1 MSVEGEEPEA
11 FWNSEEEKMEID
23 PELSAFLRKIAN
35 RNAKLEAQMKV
46 LGDRYQ
52 EMAAQHEDDKI
63 ALKQLRE
70 AVKKAAER
78 IRYIEDIPGK
88 RVPYFLTFQINI
100 PGQTNPSISLA
111 GSRLS
116 DTKQISQDGPF
127 VCTTYLSA
135 FLLKTY
141 SIGPYQDEQGD
152 GRPNDPVAGTE
163 VVTPLSGRFRPVA
176 STADPF
182 SGAYIGPG
190 IGGLPAQAANV
201 AAAQAVQTFRPGTVD
216 FLFEIA
222 DEGVDRLRQ
231 NQVPIPSR
239 YIFSEFDRPL
249 YLPISDFFERGSTIR
264 FSSTFTRDL
273 GFAEINYPALPNGL
287 SEGSLQPP
295 PDPIAN
301 NPPLSGRAIVALG
314 GTLYFTM
321 LGYKILQAQ
330 SPAV

>member
-1 MSVEGEEPEA
+1 
-11 FWNSEEEKMEID
+11 MEID
-23 PELSAFLRKIAN
+23 PELSAYLRKLAN
-35 RNAKLEAQMKV
+35 KHERIEAQMSA
-46 LGDRYQ
+46 LTDRYKRLSA
-52 EMAAQHEDDKI
+52 EHEDDKI
-63 ALKQLRE
+63 ELQKLRVAL
-70 AVKKAAER
+70 KKAADR

-88 RVPYFLTFQINI
+88 RVPYFQTFQINI
-100 PGQTNPSISLA
+100 PGQSNPTISLA

-116 DTKQISQDGPF
+116 DTKQVSQDGPF

-135 FLLKTY
+135 FLLKTF
-141 SIGPYQDEQGD
+141 SIGPYGDAEQDPPT
-152 GRPNDPVAGTE
+152 GRLNDPPAGSE

-176 STADPF
+176 SSADPF

-190 IGGLPAQAANV
+190 IGGIPAAAANV
-201 AAAQAVQTFRPGTVD
+201 AAAEAVNTFRPGIVD

-249 YLPISDFFERGSTIR
+249 YLPVSDFFERGSTIR
-264 FSSTFTRDL
+264 FSATLTRDI
-273 GFAEINYPALPNGL
+273 GFAEINYPTLPNGFQ
-287 SEGSLQPP
+287 EGSLSPA

-301 NPPLSGRAIVALG
+301 DPPLSGRAIVALG